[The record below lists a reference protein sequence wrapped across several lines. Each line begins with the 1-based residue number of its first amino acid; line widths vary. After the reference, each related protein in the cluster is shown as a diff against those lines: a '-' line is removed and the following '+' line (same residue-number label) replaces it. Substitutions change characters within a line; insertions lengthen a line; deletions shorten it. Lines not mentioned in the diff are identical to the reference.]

1 MIRGLRICSGVWRE
15 DELRITS
22 LSIVFVLLVASL
34 SAWLQ
39 PITQTKK
46 TIIRRLTLVTEP
58 AAIAF
63 NIKGQPVKARESVQ
77 LRLQVLIEPG
87 DDASLD
93 VELMCIFL

>member
-1 MIRGLRICSGVWRE
+1 
-15 DELRITS
+15 
-22 LSIVFVLLVASL
+22 
-34 SAWLQ
+34 
-39 PITQTKK
+39 
-46 TIIRRLTLVTEP
+46 VTEP